1 MDDTIKK
8 EMTTE
13 EDIDEDVLKDDE
25 NDNADDDEW
34 LKDTEADNAP
44 ITKPLTDEEV
54 QSARN
59 DSLQESTNTD
69 ASKNVAPT
77 VIQQH
82 TNSPKIMSGF
92 VVSLGYLRDT
102 RKESVLTKLKK
113 TKYADDLKVTDDSEY
128 VIGPYELR
136 ADAVKV
142 RKTITLKGI
151 KGRIRAY
158 R

>member
-8 EMTTE
+8 EMTTG

-25 NDNADDDEW
+25 NDNADDEW
-34 LKDTEADNAP
+34 LKDVEADDAP

-59 DSLQESTNTD
+59 DSSQESTNTV

-102 RKESVLTKLKK
+102 RKESVLNKLKK
-113 TKYADDLKVTDDSEY
+113 TKYADDLKVTDDSEF

-151 KGRIRAY
+151 KGRIKTY
-158 R
+158 Q

>member
-8 EMTTE
+8 EMTTG

-34 LKDTEADNAP
+34 LKDTEADDAP

-54 QSARN
+54 QTARN
-59 DSLQESTNTD
+59 DSSQESTNTV
-69 ASKNVAPT
+69 ASENVTPT

-82 TNSPKIMSGF
+82 TNSPKIVSGF

-102 RKESVLTKLKK
+102 RKEAVLNKLKK

-136 ADAVKV
+136 ANAVKV
-142 RKTITLKGI
+142 RKTLTLRGI
-151 KGRIRAY
+151 KGRIKAY
-158 R
+158 Q